1 MRLSFP
7 SLFASRRSF
16 HSQRRTAS
24 RLRLIELEARITPST
39 LLVDDNFTPDPG
51 HGRFNS
57 IQAAVNA
64 AHPHDNIKVFAGTY
78 TEAVTITKSDVDL
91 TAVGRPGDVRIVG
104 PAGADIVVQVAGGAK
119 DVDIEG
125 FTIIGGNAGIQF
137 GTHFDSPTSASGSGE
152 AEHNVVFGYKQVGI
166 EAIGAGS
173 RVEVEQN
180 VIRGPGAA
188 GAAGAP
194 IGIQISDG
202 ARGEAEGNI
211 VSGNLGNSTNS
222 GVGILVFQTSNVE
235 VEHNVVFGNDQ
246 GILLAAFAGSPRV
259 THTEVEGNLSFG
271 NTANGIA
278 LVNADNNEIKGN
290 DTSFNGFDGISVS
303 TDPADPTS
311 VPGTATG
318 NVIRENDAR
327 FNGRAGIFLAST
339 ATKNTV
345 TRNVLRNNN
354 TAQMTN
360 GADAVDMSTGTGTAG
375 TANNW
380 SQNKFGTSTPTGL
393 Q

>member
-1 MRLSFP
+1 L
-7 SLFASRRSF
+7 L
-16 HSQRRTAS
+16 
-24 RLRLIELEARITPST
+24 ELEARNTPST
-39 LLVDDNFTPDPG
+39 LLVDDNFTPDPA

-64 AHPHDNIKVFAGTY
+64 ARTHDNIKVLAGTY

-125 FTIIGGNAGIQF
+125 FTIVGGNAGIQF
-137 GTHFDSPTSASGSGE
+137 GSHFDSPASASGSGE
-152 AEHNVVFGYKQVGI
+152 AERNVVYGYAQVGI
-166 EAIGAGS
+166 EVIGTGS
-173 RVEVEQN
+173 RAEVERN
-180 VIRGPGAA
+180 VVRGPGVA
-188 GAAGAP
+188 GAGAP

-202 ARGEAEGNI
+202 ARAEVEGNI

-222 GVGILVFQTSNVE
+222 GVGILIFQTSNVE

-246 GILLAAFAGSPRV
+246 GILLASFVGSPRV

-278 LVNADNNEIKGN
+278 LVNADNNKIEGN
-290 DTSFNGFDGISVS
+290 DTSFNGFDGISIS
-303 TDPADPTS
+303 TDPTDPTA
-311 VPGTATG
+311 VPGTAVG
-318 NVIRENDAR
+318 NVIRENSAR
-327 FNGRAGIFLAST
+327 LNGRAGIFLAST
-339 ATKNTV
+339 ATGNTV

-354 TAQMTN
+354 TARMSN
-360 GADAVDMSTGTGTAG
+360 GADAVDMSTGSGTAG
-375 TANNW
+375 TANTW
-380 SQNKFGTSTPTGL
+380 SRNRFGTSIPSGL